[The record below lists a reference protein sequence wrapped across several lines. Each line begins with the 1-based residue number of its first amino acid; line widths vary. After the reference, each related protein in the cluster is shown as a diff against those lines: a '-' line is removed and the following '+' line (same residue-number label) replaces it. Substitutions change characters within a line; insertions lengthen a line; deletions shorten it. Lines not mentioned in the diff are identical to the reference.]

1 MKHIFNKVPFS
12 KRKTYFF
19 TRKHMNISNKF
30 CFSFNLNKKEE
41 KNSHNAVIVGL
52 CAKSYNLGK
61 VKERRTTM
69 APKYQ
74 ELLNQLELE
83 MRQMRL
89 LGVTKLPTESQLSKK
104 FSCSRQTVRTAL
116 GILESEGKI
125 VKRHGSGSYLS
136 DPGSP
141 MQTLVLF
148 LTEDEDAYI
157 YPDLLNQIRPY
168 LQKTNYSL
176 SPRSTGGLV
185 GKEREILLSALSDT
199 PAAVIIDPIHDVI
212 PNPNIILIEELK
224 KKGIPVVFFRAAYP
238 AVSNPI
244 VIGEENKE
252 GGAML
257 VRYLKDRGHYQI
269 CGLFRSDDSCGLS
282 RYQGCMK
289 ALLEND
295 LPYDERSFLLFS
307 YLEQKKLMQGD
318 RSVLLKFIRLYLPRH
333 TAVICQN
340 DLIAY
345 HLIRLLSE
353 EGKNIPSDI
362 AVVSFDNSYY
372 ATSGNIRIT
381 SLGHEEKAVSHALC
395 EAVTASL
402 LNRPARSVSL
412 PWKLHARASG

>member
-1 MKHIFNKVPFS
+1 
-12 KRKTYFF
+12 
-19 TRKHMNISNKF
+19 MNISNKF
-30 CFSFNLNKKEE
+30 YFTFSLNKKEE
-41 KNSHNAVIVGL
+41 KFSYNAVIVGI
-52 CAKSYNLGK
+52 CTKSYNLGK
-61 VKERRTTM
+61 VKERRTNM

-89 LGVTKLPTESQLSKK
+89 SGATKLPTESQLSEK

-136 DPGSP
+136 DSGSP
-141 MQTLVLF
+141 MHDLILF
-148 LTEDEDAYI
+148 ITEDEDAYI
-157 YPDLLNQIRPY
+157 YPDLLSQIRPY
-168 LQKTNYSL
+168 LQKTSYTL
-176 SPRSTGGLV
+176 CPKSTGGLV
-185 GKEREILLSALSDT
+185 GKEREILLSALSDS
-199 PAAVIIDPIHDVI
+199 PAAVIIDPINDVI
-212 PNPNIILIEELK
+212 PNPNIKLIEDLK
-224 KKGIPVVFFRAAYP
+224 KKGIPVIFFHAAYP
-238 AVSNPI
+238 AVTDPV

-257 VRYLKDRGHYQI
+257 VRYLKDRGHDSI

-289 ALLEND
+289 ALLENG
-295 LPYDERSFLLFS
+295 LAYDEKSFLLFS
-307 YLEQKKLMQGD
+307 SLEQKKLMQGD

-340 DLIAY
+340 DQIAY
-345 HLIRLLSE
+345 QLIRLLSE

-402 LNRPARSVSL
+402 LHRPARSVSL
-412 PWKLHARASG
+412 PWKLHVRASG